1 MIDIVVTYLNE
12 RDEKWQKDFEYWKK
26 REIKEGRAKESNR
39 QAFGKERTREWD
51 CFKYWFRG
59 VEKNCPWVNKV
70 FVIVQNEN
78 HIPKWLNLENPKLR
92 VVYHSEFIPKKLLPT
107 FNAMTIA
114 MYVSN
119 IPDLSENYIMCD
131 DDYYFLNPIAEDRF
145 FKQNKPVHKD
155 NRLPYN
161 FYQGDL
167 LRGSDAVFYA
177 ILNNDLMFE
186 ERFMK
191 NNKVKYG
198 IYHLPEARKKSFEQK
213 ILKENE
219 EEIYYANAW
228 SKFRN
233 NKNLCAY
240 MFNDLLKICG
250 EAYIDDPYINCAYC
264 TLKSTINFDDYADKD
279 IVCFNDTEQLDNY
292 GLTKAN
298 MIIFLD
304 KKFHEKSSFEEEEQ
318 HDQKS

>member
-12 RDEKWQKDFEYWKK
+12 RDEKWQKDFNYWKE

-39 QAFGKERTREWD
+39 QAFGEERTREWD

-78 HIPKWLNLENPKLR
+78 HVPKWLDLNNPKLR
-92 VVYHSEFIPKKLLPT
+92 IVYHEDYIPKELLPT

-131 DDYYFLNPIAEDRF
+131 DDYYFLNPIQKDRF
-145 FKQNKPVHKD
+145 FIDNKPVHED
-155 NRLPYN
+155 NRVGYT
-161 FYQGDL
+161 FYKGSYL
-167 LRGSDAVFYA
+167 EGSDNVFYV
-177 ILNNDLMFE
+177 ILNNDLAFE
-186 ERFMK
+186 KKYMK
-191 NNKVKYG
+191 NEKVKYG

-233 NKNLCAY
+233 DKNLCAY
-240 MFNDLLKICG
+240 MFNDLLKICN
-250 EAYIDDPYINCAYC
+250 EAIMGTPYDNCSYC
-264 TLKSTINFDDYADKD
+264 TLKSTVDFNAYKDKD

-292 GLTKAN
+292 GVTRAN
-298 MIIFLD
+298 LIYFLD
-304 KKFHEKSSFEEEEQ
+304 KKFPTKSYFEKG
-318 HDQKS
+318 DPV